1 MTDLFSDEENNDLLY
16 ALRDCAGYVKRII
29 GEERFTR
36 ERLGKG
42 MPREAAPGNSYR
54 ALQRT
59 SRPCLLNLSFRE
71 GGHKR
76 GAR

>member
-42 MPREAAPGNSYR
+42 MPREAAPGNS
-54 ALQRT
+54 
-59 SRPCLLNLSFRE
+59 
-71 GGHKR
+71 
-76 GAR
+76 